1 MELDTMLGAVVL
13 AQINVEKGK
22 EIAIR
27 MRSVLEVSYVVKA
40 VDMMT
45 TVPLP

>member
-1 MELDTMLGAVVL
+1 MLVGDAVQ

-27 MRSVLEVSYVVKA
+27 TRSVLEVSYVVKA